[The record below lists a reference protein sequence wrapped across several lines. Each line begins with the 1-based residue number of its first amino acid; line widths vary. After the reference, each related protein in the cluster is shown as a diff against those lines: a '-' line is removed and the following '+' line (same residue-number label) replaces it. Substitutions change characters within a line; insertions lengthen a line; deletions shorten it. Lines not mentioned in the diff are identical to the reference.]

1 MKLKNIILLSFIS
14 VLIGILILFRVGTF
28 RGSDS
33 DILQVLNKILVG
45 NSMIVNTSSDIE
57 LEKIKINISFSDKV
71 VFENGIFN
79 NNIGE
84 HYGGPNFD
92 VYYENKLIGRALH
105 YNTNDWYVN
114 EFIFVFFIDNNQ
126 PKFTFKTNGRTNGFG
141 EGYIWISKNDTLY
154 FEPFKPNGE

>member
-1 MKLKNIILLSFIS
+1 M
-14 VLIGILILFRVGTF
+14 IGILILFRVGTF

-92 VYYENKLIGRALH
+92 VYYENKLIGRA
-105 YNTNDWYVN
+105 
-114 EFIFVFFIDNNQ
+114 
-126 PKFTFKTNGRTNGFG
+126 
-141 EGYIWISKNDTLY
+141 
-154 FEPFKPNGE
+154 